1 MILRNASLAKRV
13 FLLTL
18 GLFAVA
24 MAGLCTIQHLR
35 YVSGFEQTLSRI
47 QDSSLAVKRDA
58 AQGTTQSIYMASER
72 LLQTGENKQFTDFAD
87 QQRQYGGIDAITF
100 IGSSRKVELASPS
113 DRVGQSADAGVWEKA
128 QSANDLIVVEDE
140 KVLSMYQPLM
150 VGTDMLRLRPD
161 LEVGKLYGL
170 LHLEFSKEKINGM
183 LADAR
188 TTFQA
193 SVRKALGLSGALGGI
208 ALVIM
213 AMALFPLVIRPLV
226 RSLKGVIGNLTARS
240 SEFVEISGQIS
251 GASQRLAESASEQA
265 ASLEET
271 SSAMEQMSAMT
282 QTNADNAQRANGL
295 AAQAQQKAK
304 QGDETMAR
312 LNKAMTAI
320 NESAGKISKI
330 IKAIEEIAFQTNL
343 LALNAA
349 VEAARAGEH
358 GRGFAVV
365 ADEVRNLARRAA
377 EAAQETTTLIGDSVE
392 RTREG
397 TQAVAE
403 VGRSLGEIV
412 TDATRVS
419 ELVNAIARGSEEQAQ
434 GVQQVNTTVSQMSKV
449 TQETASEASQSSS
462 AAEQLGEQ
470 AQTMKNMVEELVA
483 IVDGAKHGGGFVSPP
498 SLSSGRRE
506 EAAST

>member
-18 GLFAVA
+18 GLFTVA
-24 MAGLCTIQHLR
+24 MAALCAVQHLR
-35 YVSGFEQTLSRI
+35 YVSGFEATLSRI

-58 AQGTTQSIYMASER
+58 AQGVTRGMCVATER
-72 LLQTGENKQFTDFAD
+72 MLQTGENKQFLTFAD
-87 QQRQYGGIDAITF
+87 QQRQYAGIDAITF
-100 IGSSRKVELASPS
+100 VGPSQKVELASPPE
-113 DRVGQSADAGVWEKA
+113 RMNQPIDATVWEKA
-128 QSANDLIVVEDE
+128 QSTNDLITMEDDRA
-140 KVLSMYQPLM
+140 LSMYQPM
-150 VGTDMLRLRPD
+150 KVDADMRRLRPE
-161 LEVGKLYGL
+161 LELGKLYGV
-170 LHLEFSKEKINGM
+170 LHMEYSKDKINSM

-188 TTFQA
+188 ATFQA
-193 SVRKALGLSGALGGI
+193 SVKRALGLSAILGGI
-208 ALVIM
+208 ALVLM
-213 AMALFPLVIRPLV
+213 GSALYPLVVRPLV
-226 RSLKGVIGNLTARS
+226 RSLRDVIGNLTARS
-240 SEFVEISGQIS
+240 HEFVEISEQIS
-251 GASQRLAESASEQA
+251 GASQRLADSATQQA

-282 QTNADNAQRANGL
+282 RTNAENAQSANGL
-295 AAQAQQKAK
+295 AAQAQKNAA
-304 QGDETMAR
+304 QGDETMGR

-330 IKAIEEIAFQTNL
+330 IKTIEEIAFQTNL
-343 LALNAA
+343 LALNAS

-377 EAAQETTTLIGDSVE
+377 GAAQETTVLIGDSVA

-397 TQAVAE
+397 AEAVEE

-434 GVQQVNTTVSQMSKV
+434 GVDQVNKTVSAMSKT
-449 TQETASEASQSSS
+449 TQETASEASQSSA
-462 AAEQLGEQ
+462 AAEQLGQQ
-470 AQTMKNMVEELVA
+470 AHTVRTMVGELA
-483 IVDGAKHGGGFVSPP
+483 TIVDGAGSEGQYQTAPSQSGEGGN
-498 SLSSGRRE
+498 E
-506 EAAST
+506 

>member
-13 FLLTL
+13 FVLTL
-18 GLFAVA
+18 SLFVVA
-24 MAGLCTIQHLR
+24 MAGLCIVQHLR

-58 AQGTTQSIYMASER
+58 AQGSTRGICVAVER
-72 LLQTGENKQFTDFAD
+72 MLQTGENKQFTDFAD
-87 QQRQYGGIDAITF
+87 QQRQFAGVDEISF
-100 IGSSRKVELASPS
+100 IGPSQKVEVSSPS
-113 DRVGQSADAGVWEKA
+113 NCVGQAVEAGVWEKA
-128 QSANDLIVVEDE
+128 QSTKELIVIENE
-140 KVLSMYQPLM
+140 QFLSMYQPLS
-150 VGTDMLRLRPD
+150 VDADMQRLRPE
-161 LEVGKLYGL
+161 LQVGKLYGL
-170 LHLEFSKEKINGM
+170 LHLRFSKDKINGM

-193 SVRKALGLSGALGGI
+193 SVKKALGLSAALGGV
-208 ALVIM
+208 ALVLM
-213 AMALFPLVIRPLV
+213 GSALFPLVIRPLV

-240 SEFVEISGQIS
+240 GEFVEISQQIS
-251 GASQRLAESASEQA
+251 GASQRLADSAAEQA

-282 QTNADNAQRANGL
+282 KTNAENAQRANGL
-295 AAQAQQKAK
+295 AAQAQQKAG

-320 NESAGKISKI
+320 NESSGKISKI

-377 EAAQETTTLIGDSVE
+377 EAAQETTALIGDSVE

-397 TQAVAE
+397 TQAVTE

-434 GVQQVNTTVSQMSKV
+434 GVQQVNTTVSQMSKM

-470 AQTMKNMVEELVA
+470 AHTVKTMVEELVT
-483 IVDGAKHGGGFVSPP
+483 IVDGAGRSGQQYAARP
-498 SLSSGRRE
+498 SHPTKKDVE
-506 EAAST
+506 EH